1 LQENFIMSK
10 KVLFFVFLSLFYFSI
25 HAQTSGELTVQ
36 ANASIDK
43 VVAQK
48 IAYNKSLKTIR
59 GYKIQLYY
67 GNEQGAYSLKDKFTA
82 LYPDIPAKLT
92 FSTPD
97 WKIQVGNYYTKLQAD
112 HDIVQLKIDFPGAIV
127 IAADIDIAVN

>member
-1 LQENFIMSK
+1 MSK
-10 KVLFFVFLSLFYFSI
+10 KALFFVFLSIFYFSLN
-25 HAQTSGELTVQ
+25 AQASGELNIK
-36 ANASIDK
+36 ANAGIDK
-43 VVAQK
+43 IVAQK
-48 IAYNKSLKTIR
+48 IAYNKSLKTIK

-67 GNEQGAYSLKDKFTA
+67 GNEQGAYSLKDKFNK

-97 WKIQVGNYYTKLQAD
+97 WKIQVGNYFTKLQAD

-127 IAADIDIAVN
+127 IAADIDIAEN

>member
-1 LQENFIMSK
+1 MGKNA
-10 KVLFFVFLSLFYFSI
+10 LFFVLLGFFYVSL
-25 HAQTSGELTVQ
+25 HAQGSGEL
-36 ANASIDK
+36 SIK
-43 VVAQK
+43 TNEGIEKLIAQK

-67 GNEQGAYSLKDKFTA
+67 GSEQGAYSLKDKFNK
-82 LYPDIPAKLT
+82 LYPEIPAKLI
-92 FSTPD
+92 FNTPD

-127 IAADIDIAVN
+127 IAADIDIAEN

>member
-1 LQENFIMSK
+1 M
-10 KVLFFVFLSLFYFSI
+10 
-25 HAQTSGELTVQ
+25 
-36 ANASIDK
+36 
-43 VVAQK
+43 
-48 IAYNKSLKTIR
+48 
-59 GYKIQLYY
+59 QLYY
-67 GNEQGAYSLKDKFTA
+67 GSEQGAYSLKDKFNA

-127 IAADIDIAVN
+127 IAADIDIAEN